1 MAAVGTA
8 AGLSR
13 GAPGYFFGSKE
24 QLYRAV
30 LGALFEDSREIL
42 PNLPPSA
49 DLAEIL
55 TQTVGRFNA
64 FLTRRPAFLR
74 ILEWEALAGDRR
86 LEGLPEHLATLA
98 LALQQLATGL
108 ERSGSS
114 MGSGSHSLD
123 IRHLALSLIALCM
136 FPLAHPALVRDI
148 GLDPG
153 ARFPGER
160 QREIV
165 ELVLYGVLPRGAAGK
180 PDERFGGQVRQLQGG
195 DEHRSERIRHTRSEE
210 RRS

>member
-30 LGALFEDSREIL
+30 LGALFQDSREIL
-42 PNLPPSA
+42 PDVPPDA

-55 TQTVGRFNA
+55 TRAIGRFNA
-64 FLTRRPAFLR
+64 FLTRRPAFMR
-74 ILEWEALAGDRR
+74 ILEWEALGGDRR

-98 LALQQLATGL
+98 LALQQVAAAL
-108 ERSGSS
+108 ERSGSAI
-114 MGSGSHSLD
+114 GGASHPLD

-136 FPLAHPALVRDI
+136 FPLAHPGLVRDV
-148 GLDPG
+148 GLEPG
-153 ARFPGER
+153 AQFPEER

-165 ELVLYGVLPRGAAGK
+165 KLVLYGVLPR
-180 PDERFGGQVRQLQGG
+180 
-195 DEHRSERIRHTRSEE
+195 
-210 RRS
+210 